1 MLPLAGTPR
10 QDRHSLTHGP
20 WITTVK
26 ETFWDR
32 PHNVVWDKDS
42 LLTRVLRISE
52 AGGGTFAACLLTPF
66 ELVYLTVELHVGVVT
81 GRPALA
87 RE

>member
-1 MLPLAGTPR
+1 MDRGSLSSKKHFGT
-10 QDRHSLTHGP
+10 GP
-20 WITTVK
+20 N
-26 ETFWDR
+26 
-32 PHNVVWDKDS
+32 NVVWDKDS

-52 AGGGTFAACLLTPF
+52 AGGGTFAACLLIPF